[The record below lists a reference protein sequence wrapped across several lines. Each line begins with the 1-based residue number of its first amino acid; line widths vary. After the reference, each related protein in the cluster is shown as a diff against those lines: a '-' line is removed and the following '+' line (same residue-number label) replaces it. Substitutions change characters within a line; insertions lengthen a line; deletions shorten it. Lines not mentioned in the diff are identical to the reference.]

1 VIIPSFQRK
10 LVFTNIQIYLPNK
23 CYGRI
28 APRSGLSLNHG
39 IDVMGGVID
48 KGYSGNIGIILINFS
63 EENFIINKGDRIAQ
77 LIVEKIFTPEIIEVS
92 NFPKSKRGKSGFGS
106 TGK

>member
-1 VIIPSFQRK
+1 MQPIITIRKLSNTATIPNKLHKHDAGYDLYSDVDVIIPSFQRK
-10 LVFTNIQIYLPNK
+10 LIFTNIQIYLPNK

-48 KGYSGNIGIILINFS
+48 KGYSGNIGIILINF
-63 EENFIINKGDRIAQ
+63 R
-77 LIVEKIFTPEIIEVS
+77 
-92 NFPKSKRGKSGFGS
+92 
-106 TGK
+106 